1 MKYAAMVV
9 KGSSMEPTYR
19 AGDWLMGRWAN
30 YQIEGQPSG
39 LGLLRHIIKVGD
51 IVVIERD
58 EQPGI
63 FYIKRVKEAQI
74 TSGGVAQVFVESDNP
89 SGTDSRQ
96 WGWLPITAVKARIN
110 FRLKR
115 VR

>member
-9 KGSSMEPTYR
+9 EGSSMEPTYR
-19 AGDWLMGRWAN
+19 AGDWLMGRWATFE
-30 YQIEGQPSG
+30 IKGQPRG
-39 LGLLRHIIKVGD
+39 RGLLRHIIKAGD
-51 IVVIERD
+51 IVVVERD

-63 FYIKRVKEAQI
+63 FYVKRVKEAQI
-74 TSGGVAQVFVESDNP
+74 TSGAEAKIFVESDNP

-96 WGWLPITAVKARIN
+96 WGWLPVTAVRARIE